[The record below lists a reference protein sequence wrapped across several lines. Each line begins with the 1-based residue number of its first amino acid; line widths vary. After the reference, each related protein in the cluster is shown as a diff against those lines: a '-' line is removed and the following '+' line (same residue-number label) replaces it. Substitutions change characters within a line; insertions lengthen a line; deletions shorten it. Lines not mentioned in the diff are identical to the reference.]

1 MRRFRRRWKT
11 VLRPLAR
18 RWVQLQEQRYWR
30 AQQRAGLGPW
40 GPLRPRLLRA
50 WPHLQKLIHYRPRAC
65 RPCHRGN
72 PSHTSRTL

>member
-18 RWVQLQEQRYWR
+18 RWGQWQEQRHWLE
-30 AQQRAGLGPW
+30 QQRVALVSWGLLHPRR
-40 GPLRPRLLRA
+40 LRV
-50 WPHLQKLIHYRPRAC
+50 WPHRQTLIHRHPRAC